1 MADST
6 TGPGRFIG
14 PVIAAVIFL
23 GGGVALFF
31 YPASPW
37 LWLLTLVA
45 LALLAQGLRDLLQ
58 QRHTLLRN
66 YPLLAHFRWF
76 LNFCDR
82 FYASTLS
89 RMTARAGP
97 ITGTCAR

>member
-58 QRHTLLRN
+58 HRHTLLRN

-76 LNFCDR
+76 FEFLRPFLRQYIVENDR
-82 FYASTLS
+82 EVRPYN
-89 RMTARAGP
+89 RDR
-97 ITGTCAR
+97 